1 MGSITNPILFVT
13 QVPTFQ
19 DFASRGSTFGNHRAT
34 SDRVARGGDLMI
46 RYPDGSLRN
55 LTKESGFGAA
65 GLSGSNA
72 IAVREPSVHWS
83 GTKALF
89 SMVVDG
95 SGSATWQIY
104 EASGLG
110 KNEAVKIAKVA
121 NQPAPYNNI
130 SPLYAASDERIL
142 FTSDRPRAGESHL
155 YPQLD
160 EYESTPTVTGIWS
173 LNPATGA
180 LNILN
185 HTPSGAFSPT
195 IDSYGRVIFTRW
207 DHLQRDQQADSSG
220 YGAFNFIDESTSGA
234 RAGQTAE
241 FFPEPRS
248 ASTSVFG
255 PVNGYRN
262 NLFTPWM
269 MNDDGTGEETLNH
282 IGRQEMGIGYLP
294 RSFVNDASLSDTG
307 NSGVFANR
315 KVMREDGGIYHIKE
329 DPVRRGTY
337 YGIYTSEF
345 GTLSSDQIVRFTGGA
360 ELNAE
365 QMAFTDVTPAN
376 NTNGRYRNPLPL
388 SDGKFVA
395 THTPTTGASP
405 SAMNDMR
412 LKQLTP
418 DSGGAYLPGASL
430 TGGITRAGYSGLLW
444 ELEAVEVVARTRPS
458 RPATALETPEKSI
471 FTEEAVD
478 EAVLRTWLKANDLAM
493 IVTRNQTSRDR
504 GDLQQ
509 PSNLQVPGGVK
520 TVSPKGGKV
529 YDISHLQ
536 IVQADQLR
544 GYSIFPGRRAI
555 AQPLH
560 EPKVKNP
567 ANPGGPQGSV
577 KIAADGSTAAFVPA
591 RRALAWQTTD
601 AGGNV
606 VVRERVW
613 VTFQP
618 GEVRVCASCHGVN
631 SKDQAGMPPPTN
643 KPEALRELLRSW
655 KSLPK

>member
-1 MGSITNPILFVT
+1 
-13 QVPTFQ
+13 
-19 DFASRGSTFGNHRAT
+19 
-34 SDRVARGGDLMI
+34 MI

-55 LTKESGFGAA
+55 LTKEAGFGAA
-65 GLSGSNA
+65 GLTGTNA

-83 GTKALF
+83 GTKAVF

-95 SGSATWQIY
+95 SGSTWQLF
-104 EASGLG
+104 EVTGLG
-110 KNEAVKIAKVA
+110 KGEAVRITKVP
-121 NQPAPYNNI
+121 NQPAAYNNI

-142 FTSDRPRAGESHL
+142 FTSDRPRGGEAHL

-207 DHLQRDQQADSSG
+207 DHLQRDQQGAD
-220 YGAFNFIDESTSGA
+220 YGPFNFVDESTSGA
-234 RAGQTAE
+234 RAGGSAE
-241 FFPEPRS
+241 VFPEPRE

-255 PVNGYRN
+255 AVNGYRN
-262 NLFTPWM
+262 NIFTPWM
-269 MNDDGTGEETLNH
+269 MNDDGTEEETLNH

-294 RSFVNDASLSDTG
+294 RSFISDTALSDTA
-307 NSGVFANR
+307 NTSLFANR

-337 YGIYTSEF
+337 YAIYTSEF
-345 GTLSSDQIVRFTGGA
+345 GTLTTNQIVRFTGGA

-365 QMAFTDVTPAN
+365 QMVFTDLTPSSN
-376 NTNGRYRNPLPL
+376 SDGRYRNPLPL

-395 THTPTTGASP
+395 THTPTTDATP

-418 DSGGAYLPGASL
+418 NSAGTYVPGASL
-430 TGGITRAGYSGLLW
+430 TGGITRAGYSGMLW
-444 ELEAVEVVARTRPS
+444 ELEAVEVVSRARSARLNTP
-458 RPATALETPEKSI
+458 LETPEKSI

-478 EAVLRTWLKANDLAM
+478 EAALRSWLKANDLAM
-493 IVTRNQTSRDR
+493 IVTRNNTSRDR

-509 PSNLQVPGGVK
+509 PYNLQVPGGVK
-520 TVSPKGGKV
+520 TVSPRGGKV

-536 IVQADQLR
+536 ILQADQIR
-544 GYSIFPGRRAI
+544 GYSIFSGRRSI

-560 EPKVKNP
+560 DPKAKNP
-567 ANPGGPQGSV
+567 ANPGGPAGSV
-577 KIAADGSTAAFVPA
+577 KIAADGSSAAFVPA

-601 AGGNV
+601 ANGNA

-613 VTFQP
+613 VTMQP
-618 GEVRVCASCHGVN
+618 GEVRVCASCHGAN
-631 SKDQAGMPPPTN
+631 SKDQAGGNAPTN